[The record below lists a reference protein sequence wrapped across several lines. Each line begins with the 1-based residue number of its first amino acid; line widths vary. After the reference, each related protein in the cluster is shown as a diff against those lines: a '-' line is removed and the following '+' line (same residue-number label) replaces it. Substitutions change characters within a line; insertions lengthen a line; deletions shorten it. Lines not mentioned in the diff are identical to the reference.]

1 MDIVS
6 RKRINLLI
14 NLAGITRVD
23 SRGPDVKLIQR
34 VAAECDFPIRELKEL
49 VDSPEPIGSFGA
61 LSQNQKEQ
69 YMFNICELMALVELS
84 EYKKLLCH
92 KVAHEL
98 EYDNNELTQIIHRF
112 QRKILVEKPA

>member
-14 NLAGITRVD
+14 NLAGITKVD
-23 SRGPDVKLIQR
+23 SPSPEVEMIQR
-34 VAAECDFPIRELKEL
+34 VAAECDFSELELKKL

-69 YMFNICELMALVELS
+69 YMYNVCELMTLVELS
-84 EYKKLLCH
+84 EYKKLLCQ
-92 KVAHEL
+92 KVAHDL
-98 EYDNNELTQIIHRF
+98 EYSSTELDKILNKF
-112 QRKILVEKPA
+112 QKKVLVEKTA